1 MAALT
6 ISFIVGVIGNVV
18 AMLVFLSPITTFRG
32 IVKKKATG
40 NFKGIPY
47 ICTLLNTSLWTY
59 YGLLKPDGLLI
70 TVNGAGAALQ
80 VIYVTL
86 FIIYAPKDSKI
97 KHLKLVGILN
107 VGFYGAVLLITLLA
121 AHGSLRLT
129 IVGFIGAGLTL
140 GMYGAPL
147 AVMKNVIVTKSVEYM
162 PFWLTFFLFLN
173 GGVWTV
179 YSVLVKDFFIG
190 VPNAIGFVLG
200 SVQLIMYIIYNNKSK
215 SKKLSMEKLE
225 EEGSPDLV
233 PGAVEMD
240 KYNEEMMMKKERSL
254 NEGGSLPKP
263 TVLKQVSGKEMYS
276 VTDDESKKGGAA
288 GGSGMV

>member
-1 MAALT
+1 MAAPT

-18 AMLVFLSPITTFRG
+18 AILVFLSPITTFRG

-40 NFKGIPY
+40 NFKAIPY

-59 YGLLKPDGLLI
+59 YGLLKPGGMLLV
-70 TVNGAGAALQ
+70 TVNGAGAVLQ
-80 VIYVTL
+80 LIYVTL

-97 KHLKLVGILN
+97 KHLKLAGILN

-121 AHGSLRLT
+121 THGSLRLT

-147 AVMKNVIVTKSVEYM
+147 VVMKNVIATKSVEYM

-173 GGVWTV
+173 GGVWSV
-179 YSVLVKDFFIG
+179 YSVLVKDLFIG
-190 VPNAIGFVLG
+190 VPNAIGLVLG

-215 SKKLSMEKLE
+215 SKKSSMEKLE

-233 PGAVEMD
+233 HGVVEMD

-254 NEGGSLPKP
+254 NNVGVYPNQL
-263 TVLKQVSGKEMYS
+263 Y
-276 VTDDESKKGGAA
+276 
-288 GGSGMV
+288 